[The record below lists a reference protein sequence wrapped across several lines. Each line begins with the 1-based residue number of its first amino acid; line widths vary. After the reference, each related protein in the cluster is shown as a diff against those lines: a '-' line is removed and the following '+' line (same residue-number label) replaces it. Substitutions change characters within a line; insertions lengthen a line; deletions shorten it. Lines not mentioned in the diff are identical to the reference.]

1 MNRIVAP
8 RALAFTATV
17 AALTTLAIA
26 PAAAAQDYRLAQR
39 DVTSITDALRSL
51 FEGIRD
57 GDVPKITAVLPS
69 RAEFVALYQPNTG
82 MFIERH
88 QRAIERDTRELRRT
102 FTDATFVGVDATAIA
117 VNRTIRLERCG
128 RFGARNSQ
136 CANGPVIEYRVGT
149 ATRRF
154 RVDRL
159 VRLANGTWKVYDVR
173 L

>member
-1 MNRIVAP
+1 MAP
-8 RALAFTATV
+8 RALASLVALATLTA
-17 AALTTLAIA
+17 A
-26 PAAAAQDYRLAQR
+26 PAAFAQDYRLAQR
-39 DVTSITDALRSL
+39 DVTALTDALRSL

-57 GDVPKITAVLPS
+57 GDVPKITAVLPT
-69 RAEFVALYQPNTG
+69 RAEFVTLYQPGTA

-102 FTDATFVGVDATAIA
+102 FEGGTFVSVDGAFA

-128 RFGARNSQ
+128 RFGARGSQ

-154 RVDRL
+154 RIDRV
-159 VRLANGTWKVYDVR
+159 VRLSNGTWKIYDVR